1 MWSIPL
7 GNLQV
12 VSDCGQRALARDR
25 ESAAKVLREA
35 YAAGRL
41 SVDEFGE
48 RIDAVNSVVTCG
60 ELDKL
65 TVDLPEG
72 LALPSRAFSRCS
84 HQAIE
89 VYEPRRP
96 FAPIWGTVAIWL
108 VIAALAHVF
117 AAVPLVLLS
126 LYVLAVTRRTQ
137 RRHYRDDGEQGDR
150 PAAPDAREDGPSPT
164 AP

>member
-1 MWSIPL
+1 LWSIPL

-12 VSDCGQRALARDR
+12 VGECGQRALARDR

-48 RIDAVNSVVTCG
+48 RIDAVYSVVTCG
-60 ELDKL
+60 ELDEL

-72 LALPSRAFSRCS
+72 LALPGRAFNRCS
-84 HQAIE
+84 HQALE
-89 VYEPRRP
+89 VPEPRRP
-96 FAPIWGTVAIWL
+96 FVPIWGTVAVWL

-117 AAVPLVLLS
+117 AAVPLVVLS

-137 RRHYRDDGEQGDR
+137 RRHHRDDGQQGDST
-150 PAAPDAREDGPSPT
+150 APGGPEDGPSPT

>member
-1 MWSIPL
+1 M
-7 GNLQV
+7 
-12 VSDCGQRALARDR
+12 
-25 ESAAKVLREA
+25 KVLREA

-48 RIDAVNSVVTCG
+48 RIDATYSVVTCG
-60 ELDKL
+60 ELDEL

-72 LALPSRAFSRCS
+72 LALPSRAFGRCS
-84 HQAIE
+84 HHAVE

-117 AAVPLVLLS
+117 AAIPLVLLS

-137 RRHYRDDGEQGDR
+137 RRHYRDDGQEGDR
-150 PAAPDAREDGPSPT
+150 PAPDAREDGRSPT

>member
-12 VSDCGQRALARDR
+12 VGECGQRALARDR

-48 RIDAVNSVVTCG
+48 RIDAVYSVVTCG
-60 ELDKL
+60 ELDEL

-72 LALPSRAFSRCS
+72 LALPGRAFNRCS
-84 HQAIE
+84 HQALE
-89 VYEPRRP
+89 VSEPRRP
-96 FAPIWGTVAIWL
+96 FAPIWGTVAVWL

-117 AAVPLVLLS
+117 AAVPLVVLS

-137 RRHYRDDGEQGDR
+137 RRHHHDDGQQRDST
-150 PAAPDAREDGPSPT
+150 APDAREDGPSAT

>member
-1 MWSIPL
+1 M
-7 GNLQV
+7 
-12 VSDCGQRALARDR
+12 SDCGQRALARDR

-48 RIDAVNSVVTCG
+48 RIDAVYSVVTCG

-65 TVDLPEG
+65 IEDLPEG

-84 HQAIE
+84 HEAIE
-89 VYEPRRP
+89 MHEPRRP

-117 AAVPLVLLS
+117 AAIPLVLLS

-137 RRHYRDDGEQGDR
+137 RRYRRDDGPQGDR
-150 PAAPDAREDGPSPT
+150 PAPDSREDGPSPT

>member
-12 VSDCGQRALARDR
+12 VGECGQRALARDR

-48 RIDAVNSVVTCG
+48 RIDAVYSVLTCG
-60 ELDKL
+60 ELDEL
-65 TVDLPEG
+65 TADLPEG
-72 LALPSRAFSRCS
+72 LALPSRAFNRCS
-84 HQAIE
+84 HQAVE

-117 AAVPLVLLS
+117 AAIPLVVLS
-126 LYVLAVTRRTQ
+126 LYMLAVTRRTQ
-137 RRHYRDDGEQGDR
+137 RQHPRDDGQQAGS
-150 PAAPDAREDGPSPT
+150 AAPDARDDGPSPT

>member
-1 MWSIPL
+1 
-7 GNLQV
+7 
-12 VSDCGQRALARDR
+12 LARDR

-48 RIDAVNSVVTCG
+48 RIDAVYSVVTCG
-60 ELDKL
+60 GLEEL
-65 TVDLPEG
+65 TTDLPEA
-72 LALPSRAFSRCS
+72 LALPGRAFGRCS
-84 HQAIE
+84 HQVLE
-89 VYEPRRP
+89 VPEPRRP
-96 FAPIWGTVAIWL
+96 FAPIWGTVAVWL

-117 AAVPLVLLS
+117 AAIPLVLLS

-137 RRHYRDDGEQGDR
+137 RRHPRDDGQQGDST
-150 PAAPDAREDGPSPT
+150 APDAREDGPSPT

>member
-1 MWSIPL
+1 LWSIPL

-12 VSDCGQRALARDR
+12 VGECGQRALARDR

-48 RIDAVNSVVTCG
+48 RIDAVYSVVACG
-60 ELDKL
+60 ELDEL
-65 TVDLPEG
+65 TADLPEG
-72 LALPSRAFSRCS
+72 LALPSRTFGRCS
-84 HQAIE
+84 HQALE
-89 VYEPRRP
+89 VSEPRRP

-117 AAVPLVLLS
+117 AAIPLVLLS
-126 LYVLAVTRRTQ
+126 LWVVTVTRRTQ
-137 RRHYRDDGEQGDR
+137 RRHHRDDAQQQDST
-150 PAAPDAREDGPSPT
+150 APDAPEDGPSPT
-164 AP
+164 AL

>member
-12 VSDCGQRALARDR
+12 VGECGQRALARDR

-48 RIDAVNSVVTCG
+48 RIDAVYSVITCG
-60 ELDKL
+60 ELDEP
-65 TVDLPEG
+65 TADLPEG
-72 LALPSRAFSRCS
+72 LALPSRAFGRCS
-84 HQAIE
+84 HQALE
-89 VYEPRRP
+89 VSEPRRP
-96 FAPIWGTVAIWL
+96 FAPIWGTVAVWL

-117 AAVPLVLLS
+117 AAIPLVVLS
-126 LYVLAVTRRTQ
+126 LYMLAVTRRTQ
-137 RRHYRDDGEQGDR
+137 RRHHRDDGQQGDST
-150 PAAPDAREDGPSPT
+150 APGGPEDGPSPT

>member
-12 VSDCGQRALARDR
+12 VGECGQRALARDR

-48 RIDAVNSVVTCG
+48 RIDAVYSVVTCG
-60 ELDKL
+60 ELDEP
-65 TVDLPEG
+65 TADLPEG
-72 LALPSRAFSRCS
+72 LALPSRAFGRCS
-84 HQAIE
+84 HQALE
-89 VYEPRRP
+89 VSEPRRP
-96 FAPIWGTVAIWL
+96 FAPIWGTVAVWL

-117 AAVPLVLLS
+117 AAIPLVVLS
-126 LYVLAVTRRTQ
+126 LYMLAVTRRTQ
-137 RRHYRDDGEQGDR
+137 RRHPGDDGQQAGR
-150 PAAPDAREDGPSPT
+150 AAPDGREDGPSPT